1 MVGTAG
7 TGRTPS
13 EARPQEDVHDTTG
26 KGVRP
31 MRGKKL
37 AKALNKKAKTEKG
50 KKRTAAMKRCDW
62 CGEWYSED
70 NAKAKEHHEG
80 GHCS

>member
-1 MVGTAG
+1 
-7 TGRTPS
+7 
-13 EARPQEDVHDTTG
+13 
-26 KGVRP
+26 

-37 AKALNKKAKTEKG
+37 AKALNAKAASEEG
-50 KKRTAAMKRCDW
+50 QKRAKATVQCDW
-62 CGEWYSED
+62 CGEWYSKD